1 MADIDVEAEA
11 MALPACVRAA
21 AEAIEAS
28 SAFRLHYSPAQ
39 PLGRLHPAA
48 VEFARLAFATIPLVP
63 KEGLITMGEWAMTI
77 HGHGIHDNG
86 RDDDADAI
94 MARFVEELRKSQE
107 VKSAVFTV
115 GAAREIGVPAA
126 TR

>member
-1 MADIDVEAEA
+1 
-11 MALPACVRAA
+11 
-21 AEAIEAS
+21 
-28 SAFRLHYSPAQ
+28 
-39 PLGRLHPAA
+39 
-48 VEFARLAFATIPLVP
+48 
-63 KEGLITMGEWAMTI
+63 MGEWNITI

-94 MARFVEELRKSQE
+94 MARFVEQLRKSQE

-126 TR
+126 AHG

>member
-1 MADIDVEAEA
+1 
-11 MALPACVRAA
+11 
-21 AEAIEAS
+21 
-28 SAFRLHYSPAQ
+28 
-39 PLGRLHPAA
+39 
-48 VEFARLAFATIPLVP
+48 
-63 KEGLITMGEWAMTI
+63 MGEWNITI

-115 GAAREIGVPAA
+115 GAAREIGVRMADHG
-126 TR
+126 